1 MSASSFRSA
10 FRLAVFCL
18 SSGAVLG
25 ACSKAPEEPEFDH
38 GLKKPLVR
46 KLREELT
53 ETPCD
58 KAKAQQLAQL
68 LLDTGDMKGL
78 TRVTDTFGEKC
89 GPNIVLLQLA
99 YTANAR
105 AGEKELALK
114 AATALV
120 TAQPDNAS
128 YRVWRGLSLE
138 ALGRTEETA
147 AELQKAFDL
156 QPGQRPILNA
166 LVKSY
171 DALGKSCEALAAY
184 QRFVENAKPFEA
196 KSAEVQEQLQE
207 RAAKTSC
214 PAQETAATPDAS
226 VTPEAAAKP

>member
-1 MSASSFRSA
+1 MSASLRSA

-46 KLREELT
+46 KLREELA

-68 LLDTGDMKGL
+68 LLDTGDLKGL
-78 TRVTDTFGEKC
+78 TRVTDAFGEKC

-114 AATALV
+114 SATALV

-128 YRVWRGLSLE
+128 YHVWRGLSLE
-138 ALGRTEETA
+138 ALARTEEA
-147 AELQKAFDL
+147 AADFQKAFDL

-166 LVKSY
+166 LVKTY
-171 DALGKSCEALAAY
+171 DALGKPCEALAAY
-184 QRFVENAKPFEA
+184 QRFVENAKPSEA
-196 KSAEVQEQLQE
+196 KSAEVQGQLQE

-214 PAQETAATPDAS
+214 PAREA

>member
-1 MSASSFRSA
+1 MSVSSHPA
-10 FRLAVFCL
+10 FRLAALCL
-18 SSGAVLG
+18 ASGAVL
-25 ACSKAPEEPEFDH
+25 ATSKAPEEPEFDH

-46 KLREELT
+46 KLREELA

-58 KAKAQQLAQL
+58 KAKAQQLGQL
-68 LLDTGDMKGL
+68 LLDTGDTKGL
-78 TRVTDTFGEKC
+78 TRLADTFTEKC
-89 GPNIVLLQLA
+89 GPNIVLLQFS

-105 AGEKELALK
+105 VGEKELALK

-147 AELQKAFDL
+147 ADFQKAFDL

-166 LVKSY
+166 LVKTY

-184 QRFVENAKPFEA
+184 QRFVENAKPSEA
-196 KSAEVQEQLQE
+196 KSAEVQAQLQE

-214 PAQETAATPDAS
+214 PAQEPAK
-226 VTPEAAAKP
+226 PEAAAKP

>member
-1 MSASSFRSA
+1 MSASSRSA
-10 FRLAVFCL
+10 LRLAIFCL

-46 KLREELT
+46 KLREELA
-53 ETPCD
+53 EAPCD

-68 LLDTGDMKGL
+68 LLDTGDTKGL
-78 TRVTDTFGEKC
+78 ARATDTFTEKC
-89 GPNIVLLQLA
+89 GPDVVLLQLA
-99 YTANAR
+99 YTAHAR
-105 AGEKELALK
+105 AGEKEQALK

-120 TAQPDNAS
+120 AAQPDNAS

-138 ALGRTEETA
+138 ALGRAEDTA
-147 AELQKAFDL
+147 AELQKAFEL

-171 DALGKSCEALAAY
+171 DALGRSCEALAAY
-184 QRFVENAKPFEA
+184 QRFVESAKPSEA
-196 KSAEVQEQLQE
+196 KSAEVQGQLRE
-207 RAAKTSC
+207 RASKTSC
-214 PAQETAATPDAS
+214 PAQEAAPSDAGA
-226 VTPEAAAKP
+226 TPEAAAKP

>member
-1 MSASSFRSA
+1 MAASFPSA
-10 FRLAVFCL
+10 FRFAVLCL

-25 ACSKAPEEPEFDH
+25 ACSSKAPEEPEFDH

-46 KLREELT
+46 KLREELA

-58 KAKAQQLAQL
+58 KAKAQQLGQL
-68 LLDTGDMKGL
+68 LLDSGDTKGL
-78 TRVTDTFGEKC
+78 TRVADTFGEKC
-89 GPNIVLLQLA
+89 GPNLVLLQLS

-114 AATALV
+114 AATGLV
-120 TAQPDNAS
+120 AAQPDNAS
-128 YRVWRGLSLE
+128 YHVWRGLSLE

-171 DALGKSCEALAAY
+171 DALGKPCEALAAY
-184 QRFVENAKPFEA
+184 QRFVEKAKPSEA

-214 PAQETAATPDAS
+214 PAAESATPDAS
-226 VTPEAAAKP
+226 VPPEAAKTP